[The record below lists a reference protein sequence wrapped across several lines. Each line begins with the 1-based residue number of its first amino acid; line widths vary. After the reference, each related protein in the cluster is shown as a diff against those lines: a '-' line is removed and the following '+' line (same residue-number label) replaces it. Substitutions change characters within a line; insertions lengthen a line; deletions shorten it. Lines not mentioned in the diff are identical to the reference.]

1 MSAVQGISAAPRSE
15 VTVAR
20 QTGSPILRRPTA
32 GEAGRRGGL
41 FQFFGEV
48 ISELKKVT
56 WPTREET
63 TRLTIVVIAVAVTIG
78 IALGLLDLLFTGLL
92 DLLLL

>member
-1 MSAVQGISAAPRSE
+1 MAGP
-15 VTVAR
+15 
-20 QTGSPILRRPTA
+20 TGTPILRRPTA

-41 FQFFGEV
+41 FHFFGEV
-48 ISELKKVT
+48 ANELRKVT

-63 TRLTIVVIAVAVTIG
+63 TRLTIVVIAVAASIG
-78 IALGLLDLLFTGLL
+78 IALGLLDLLFAGML

>member
-1 MSAVQGISAAPRSE
+1 
-15 VTVAR
+15 VAR
-20 QTGSPILRRPTA
+20 STGTPILRRPTA
-32 GEAGRRGGL
+32 GEAGRRVGL

-48 ISELKKVT
+48 VNELRKVT

-63 TRLTIVVIAVAVTIG
+63 TRLTIVVIAVAASIG
-78 IALGLLDLLFTGLL
+78 AALGLLDLLFAGLL

>member
-1 MSAVQGISAAPRSE
+1 M
-15 VTVAR
+15 AR
-20 QTGSPILRRPTA
+20 TRPTGGSGILRRPSP
-32 GEAGRRGGL
+32 GEARARRGL

-63 TRLTIVVIAVAVTIG
+63 TRLTLLVIAISIAIG
-78 IALGLLDLLFTGLL
+78 IALGIIDMLFTRMLDLFIEVEF
-92 DLLLL
+92 